1 MDNQFFY
8 GNDIPETEEKAQVV
22 GAIVAGVGTA
32 IGGVT
37 SLIGAA
43 SQGTAMCGAKPT
55 CISFSKKSN
64 CAEKKRVWQE
74 CVATTQ
80 QIGLAS
86 VQAQQEIASKQYQAD
101 LDKQKKLITIAIIGA
116 VTLTVIFLGTAIIK
130 RRKANK

>member
-32 IGGVT
+32 IGV
-37 SLIGAA
+37 
-43 SQGTAMCGAKPT
+43 
-55 CISFSKKSN
+55 SFSKKSN